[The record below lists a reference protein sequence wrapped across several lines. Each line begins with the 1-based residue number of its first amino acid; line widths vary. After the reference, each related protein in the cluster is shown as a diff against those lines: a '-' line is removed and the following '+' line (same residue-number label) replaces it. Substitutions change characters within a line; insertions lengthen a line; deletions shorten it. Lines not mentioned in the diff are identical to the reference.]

1 MNLPRRKPLI
11 ACASATLLSGRHRAN
26 SNSQAIAPKSYKLST
41 LSAPLGIQ
49 ASNLPARASNYSPES
64 PNLGFPPNRSET
76 PRIVTSPWLARS
88 KSVHALCSP
97 VSVSLDSPNAP
108 QPIQLS
114 KATLDHREHPCS
126 SLVRAVSVDRVIQ
139 SSNRAIDQGEM
150 VIKGSIRCQPHGSTG
165 S

>member
-1 MNLPRRKPLI
+1 MLSPLF
-11 ACASATLLSGRHRAN
+11 GRHRVI
-26 SNSQAIAPKSYKLST
+26 SNSRATGLEPYKLSVP
-41 LSAPLGIQ
+41 SAPLCIQ
-49 ASNLPARASNYSPES
+49 ASNAPARVSDCSPES
-64 PNLGFPPNRSET
+64 SNLGFPPNRSET
-76 PRIVTSPWLARS
+76 SRIVTSPWLARS
-88 KSVHALCSP
+88 MFVHALCSP